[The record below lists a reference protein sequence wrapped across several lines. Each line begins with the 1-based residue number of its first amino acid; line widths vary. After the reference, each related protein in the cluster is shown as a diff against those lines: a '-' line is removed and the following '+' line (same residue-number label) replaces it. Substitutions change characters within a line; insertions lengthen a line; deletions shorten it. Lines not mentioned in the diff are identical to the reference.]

1 MEFIINHQYEVIY
14 SFGALFSACYML
26 SYLEFS
32 SQLKKAQDKRECE
45 GSSLKNSEAFYEG
58 FESPDLAALVLDH
71 ESNINEDKQ

>member
-1 MEFIINHQYEVIY
+1 
-14 SFGALFSACYML
+14 ML